1 MIACTEFYSNS
12 CKILAKF
19 PLCITNLLRL
29 IQTSLLLSL
38 ASWLR
43 VFVQPRKNTNKQTD
57 VSVQHTGKWIE
68 RITQSERALPW
79 GYFIINTIA
88 SILRGDTLYNNL
100 HLARKY
106 AWTSVRGH
114 YLFRKANSFSRAKL
128 EENCEL
134 WGTDKCPR
142 TNIRAYFQ
150 SQMQAIVFI
159 ILQIFFAAPGICHF
173 VIYQSHQRL
182 SIGFQNPY
190 VFNSFSIL
198 RPLNMPRF
206 SWMSMLLKSAIFK
219 CKEMRLF
226 QFRERQYICTRYEY
240 FYSLTFFREQDHRFQ
255 ISV

>member
-1 MIACTEFYSNS
+1 MDRAYYPIRTRAS
-12 CKILAKF
+12 
-19 PLCITNLLRL
+19 LRL
-29 IQTSLLLSL
+29 FYNKHNSL
-38 ASWLR
+38 
-43 VFVQPRKNTNKQTD
+43 
-57 VSVQHTGKWIE
+57 
-68 RITQSERALPW
+68 
-79 GYFIINTIA
+79 YFARRYI
-88 SILRGDTLYNNL
+88 YNNL

-106 AWTSVRGH
+106 ARTSVRGH

-142 TNIRAYFQ
+142 TNIREYFQ

-206 SWMSMLLKSAIFK
+206 SWRSMLLKSAIFK

-226 QFRERQYICTRYEY
+226 QFRERQYIVYKVRIFLQSNFLSRTRS
-240 FYSLTFFREQDHRFQ
+240 SLSDKCVDPPERDRWLTRHWVKPASKY
-255 ISV
+255 IASL